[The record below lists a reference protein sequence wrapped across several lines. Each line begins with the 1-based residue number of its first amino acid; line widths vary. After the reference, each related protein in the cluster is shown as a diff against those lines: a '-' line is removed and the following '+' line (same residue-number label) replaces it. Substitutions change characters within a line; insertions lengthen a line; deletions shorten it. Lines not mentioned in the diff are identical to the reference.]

1 MIIFLIHQWVTLI
14 MNATTRPISNFH
26 DRVLPE
32 PATPVGYA
40 HLIEKHD
47 LEIPLPKRLT
57 AIAERHHPKSTDAWQ
72 LLTPRHFP
80 GESLQSQLEFALKWE
95 GIDLGILATLFRK
108 VSDATIADIVR
119 SKPTGAYSRRLW
131 FLYEW
136 LTGNELGVS
145 SPGKVRSV
153 PVVNP
158 KQQVGLTDG
167 DRSSRHKVINN
178 LPGTAAFCPLVRRTD
193 SIIAFQESRL
203 DDHARDVIGGIP
215 EDFLARAAAQLL
227 LSDSRSSFNIEGER
241 PSPKRAQR
249 WGQAIG
255 EAGSRPL
262 SIEELER
269 LQSIVI
275 GDARFVELG
284 LRTEGGFVGEH
295 DRSSQRPL
303 PDHISARANDLEDL
317 LNGTIAFGERAL
329 AGQLDPVVS
338 AATIAF
344 GFVYIHPFVDG
355 NGRLH
360 RWLIHH
366 ALSIA
371 GYNPPGLIFPVSVP
385 IVRDIGRYRE
395 VLQSYSKSLLPLIE
409 WEETPDHNVE
419 VLKETVD
426 YYRYFDATEHA
437 KFLFSCVQETIDRDL
452 PNQVAYLEAFDSFE
466 AGVQEIVD
474 MPRRKIGLL
483 NQFLRQGNGRI
494 PKRRRSK
501 EFEQLEDVEVEQ
513 IERLYQGS
521 FADVLPEAFE

>member
-1 MIIFLIHQWVTLI
+1 
-14 MNATTRPISNFH
+14 MNATTKPINNFH
-26 DRVLPE
+26 DRALPE

-40 HLIEKHD
+40 HLIETHG
-47 LEIPLPKRLT
+47 LEIPLPKKLT
-57 AIAERHHPKSTDAWQ
+57 AIAERHHPKSTHDWQ
-72 LLTPRHFP
+72 LLTPRYFP

-95 GIDLGILATLFRK
+95 GIDLGVLATLFRN
-108 VSDATIADIVR
+108 VSDTAIAEIVR

-136 LTGNELGVS
+136 LTGRELDVS
-145 SPGKVRSV
+145 SLGKVRSV

-158 KQQVGLTDG
+158 NQQVGLTDG
-167 DRSSRHKVINN
+167 DRSSRHKVIDN
-178 LPGTAAFCPLVRRTD
+178 LPGTAAFCPLVRQTD
-193 SIIAFQESRL
+193 SIIAFQEKRL
-203 DDHARDVIGGIP
+203 DDRVREVIGRIP
-215 EDFLARAAAQLL
+215 KDFLTRAAAQLL
-227 LSDSRSSFNIEGER
+227 LSDSRSSFDIEGER

-249 WGQAIG
+249 WGKAIS

-262 SIEELER
+262 SIEELEH
-269 LQSIVI
+269 LQSVVI

-284 LRTEGGFVGEH
+284 LRTEGGFVGDH
-295 DRSSQRPL
+295 DRLSQRPL

-317 LNGTIAFGERAL
+317 LNGVIAFGERAL

-366 ALSIA
+366 ALSVA
-371 GYNPPGLIFPVSVP
+371 GYSPPGLIFPVSVP
-385 IVRDIGRYRE
+385 IVRDIARYRE
-395 VLQSYSKSLLPLIE
+395 VLQSYSKPLLPLIE
-409 WEETPDHNVE
+409 WEETRNHNVE
-419 VLKETVD
+419 VLNETVD

-437 KFLFSCVQETIDRDL
+437 KFLFSCVQETIERDL
-452 PNQVAYLEAFDSFE
+452 PDQVAYLKAFDSFE

-474 MPRRKIGLL
+474 MPRRKIELL

-501 EFEQLEDVEVEQ
+501 EFERLEDVEVEH
-513 IERLYQGS
+513 IEQLYKDCFS
-521 FADVLPEAFE
+521 DVPPEAFQ

>member
-1 MIIFLIHQWVTLI
+1 
-14 MNATTRPISNFH
+14 MNATTRPINNFH

-32 PATPVGYA
+32 PATPVGYGR
-40 HLIEKHD
+40 LVD
-47 LEIPLPKRLT
+47 TYRLEIPLPNRLT
-57 AIAERHHPKSTDAWQ
+57 AIAERHHPKSDDDWQ
-72 LLTPRHFP
+72 LLTPRHLP

-95 GIDLGILATLFRK
+95 GIELGILAALFRN
-108 VSDATIADIVR
+108 VSDAEIAEIVR
-119 SKPTGAYSRRLW
+119 SKPTGVYSRRLW

-136 LTGNELGVS
+136 LTGNELDIG

-178 LPGTAAFCPLVRRTD
+178 LPGTAAFCPLVRQTD
-193 SIIAFQESRL
+193 SITAFKEKRL
-203 DDHARDVIGGIP
+203 DERARNVIGRIP
-215 EDFLARAAAQLL
+215 EDFLARATAQLL

-295 DRSSQRPL
+295 DRLSQRPL
-303 PDHISARANDLEDL
+303 PDHLGARANDLEDL
-317 LNGTIAFGERAL
+317 LNGVIAFGERAL

-385 IVRDIGRYRE
+385 IVRDIDRYRE
-395 VLQSYSKSLLPLIE
+395 VLQSYSTPLLPLIE

-419 VLKETVD
+419 VLNETVD

-474 MPRRKIGLL
+474 MPKRKIEVL

-494 PKRRRSK
+494 PKGRRSK
-501 EFEQLEDVEVEQ
+501 EFELLEDSEVEH
-513 IERLYQGS
+513 IERLYQDC
-521 FADVLPEAFE
+521 FAKVPAEAFE